1 MALRKKSMNIVNN
14 LWNYRHLT
22 FKLAISEFKLRY
34 KNSVL
39 GFFWS
44 LLEPLLMLVVL
55 YVVFTNLMRVNVEH
69 YQLFLLMGIIS
80 WNMLSRGTT
89 MSLSSILGKPGL
101 VQKVYFPREILV
113 VSSSLTA
120 LLMTLLEFIVFGI
133 FMLVFSVVPSITIIY
148 FPLILFAEFLLVLG
162 LSLGLAALNVH
173 YRDMQYIW
181 AVVLQ
186 AGFFAAPIIY
196 PLSIIPEK
204 YAWIIMLN
212 PMTRIIDMLRGAVI
226 YSTTPILWDGIF
238 ITAAALGVFALGYL
252 IFLRLEPGFAEEI

>member
-1 MALRKKSMNIVNN
+1 MKE

-22 FKLAISEFKLRY
+22 LKLAQNEFKLRY
-34 KNSVL
+34 KNSIL

-89 MSLSSILGKPGL
+89 MSLNSIIGKPSL
-101 VQKVYFPREILV
+101 VQKVYFPREVLV
-113 VSSSLTA
+113 ISSCITA

-133 FMLVFSVVPSITIIY
+133 FMLIFEVMPGITITY
-148 FPLILFAEFLLVLG
+148 FPMVLFIEFLLILG
-162 LSLGLAALNVH
+162 LSLGLAALNVY
-173 YRDMQYIW
+173 YRDVQYIW

-196 PLSIIPEK
+196 PISIIPEK
-204 YAWIIMLN
+204 YIWIIMLN
-212 PMTRIIDMLRGAVI
+212 PMTRIIDMLRGTVI
-226 YSTTPILWDGIF
+226 YSTSPNLGDAAF
-238 ITAAALGVFALGYL
+238 IIAAALGVLVVGYL
-252 IFLRLEPGFAEEI
+252 VFLRLESRFAEEM